1 MPRKPKEENDQLA
14 KTIGEQIT
22 QAMGRLSITVTELH
36 KRTGISRTVLLAY
49 TRGTY
54 APGAREIKLLCD
66 NLDITPS
73 VLLYGSNQVDTT
85 PFRIGEIALSKTGM
99 EVVAFM
105 VLLNHLTAAERK
117 SLLTL
122 VEGIS
127 AARDANR
134 HREQIRVIEFL
145 LTNEHFQ
152 QTMDAFIA
160 GFAAPDAMA
169 SMEKDWAESSG
180 GKAP

>member
-85 PFRIGEIALSKTGM
+85 PFRIGDIPLSKSGM
-99 EVVAFM
+99 EVVAFL
-105 VLLNHLTAAERK
+105 VLLNHLTTAERK

-134 HREQIRVIEFL
+134 HREQLRVIEFML
-145 LTNEHFQ
+145 MNEQFQ
-152 QTMDAFIA
+152 QTMEAFVTGLSSPETIA
-160 GFAAPDAMA
+160 AMERDWAAMA
-169 SMEKDWAESSG
+169 GDKT
-180 GKAP
+180 P